1 MVLLYLF
8 YHGNASKEVTLI
20 IHSYVRKHETLTFH
34 TVVFMMII
42 LNVIKILLSLLFYK
56 NKQNENRCPAF

>member
-1 MVLLYLF
+1 MMLLYLF

-20 IHSYVRKHETLTFH
+20 MHAYVSKHEILTCH

-42 LNVIKILLSLLFYK
+42 LNVIKIKLSWLFY
-56 NKQNENRCPAF
+56 NKQNKKRCPAF